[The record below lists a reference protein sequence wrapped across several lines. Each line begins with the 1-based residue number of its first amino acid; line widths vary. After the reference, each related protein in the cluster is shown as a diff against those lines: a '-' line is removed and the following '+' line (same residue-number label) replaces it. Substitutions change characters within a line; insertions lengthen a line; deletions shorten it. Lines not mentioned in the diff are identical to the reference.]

1 MNNRKRPPYLLATL
15 TLLGVFGIEGCANID
30 GQREQSSA
38 RLPHQ
43 RLTLPSP
50 SSFPSWNFGE
60 LEEPRVVRGLTVLP
74 HTQNI
79 HTVGANAAA
88 AMGAGTESDG
98 RVAPSFEAA
107 YSRRS
112 QQGSGVV
119 NAGSGAI
126 ASGDSVPPQNEPA
139 EKRLVTF
146 DFASSA
152 PDRAAELVVQEVVL
166 LATDSPSIKVTG
178 RTDDSGDPARN
189 ERLARARALAIK
201 RMLVRAG
208 VKEDR
213 IQISSCSDCFIR
225 SNATELGRKQNRSV
239 EIEIARPLIRKG

>member
-1 MNNRKRPPYLLATL
+1 MNIRKHPSYLLATL
-15 TLLGVFGIEGCANID
+15 SLFGVFGIEGCAGID
-30 GQREQSSA
+30 GQREQSLA

-79 HTVGANAAA
+79 QTVDANAVVMGVGA
-88 AMGAGTESDG
+88 ESGG

-112 QQGSGVV
+112 QQGPGVA
-119 NAGSGAI
+119 NTASGAI
-126 ASGDSVPPQNEPA
+126 AGGDSVPPQNELA

-152 PDRAAELVVQEVVL
+152 PDRSAELVVREVML

-201 RMLVRAG
+201 RLLVRAG

-225 SNATELGRKQNRSV
+225 SNATEVGRKQNRSV
-239 EIEIARPLIRKG
+239 EIEIARPIIRKR